1 MLNDTELYS
10 LYMTKVRRPDEY
22 FTQYEDVPP
31 CPIRS
36 WGNSWKDKDAPR
48 CFTVL
53 DFQKWIADRGI
64 SPERLGYTSESDPE
78 LELFSAKTKVYLP
91 YPSYDLHVLSSHY
104 REAFDF
110 LLVNQTLEHLQA
122 PHTAMKSMYDALV
135 PGGYL
140 FTSVPTINI
149 PHSTPY
155 HYGGY
160 NPMGL
165 AVMCLEAGFEI
176 CEIGQWGNL
185 RYIRTLFDEN
195 GWPDVYRVAEPNG
208 RVLNID
214 RAVCQCWIL
223 VQKPKLT
230 NI

>member
-1 MLNDTELYS
+1 MLTDEEISTLY
-10 LYMTKVRRPDEY
+10 TTTVRRPDWY
-22 FTQYEDVPP
+22 FKQYETVPQ
-31 CPIRS
+31 CPIRA

-53 DFQKWIADRGI
+53 DFQKWISAHGI
-64 SPERLGYTSESDPE
+64 VPNRLGYTSESDPE
-78 LELFSAKTKVYLP
+78 LELLSPKEKVFLP
-91 YPSYDLHVLSSHY
+91 YPAYDLHTLASHY
-104 REAFDF
+104 HTAFDF

-122 PHTAMKSMYDALV
+122 PHSALQNLYDALV

-165 AVMCLEAGFEI
+165 AVLCLAAGFDI
-176 CEIGQWGNL
+176 VEIGQWGNL
-185 RYIRTLFDEN
+185 RYIHTLFDEN
-195 GWPDVYRVAEPNG
+195 GWPDVYRVAEPSG
-208 RVLNID
+208 KVLNED

-223 VQKPKLT
+223 VRKP
-230 NI
+230 I